1 MDVNRLEAAPHHYV
15 RGDSCNET
23 IVRHRRSPARGL
35 GVHLPVMGWGFRRSV
50 KLGPLKLNFSKSG
63 VGYSVGARGFR
74 VGKDAKGRSYTA
86 ASIPGTGLY
95 SRKYS
100 SQGKAAGGS
109 AAPLPGA
116 APRTN
121 SGLAVVLGL
130 LALAFMAGGA
140 GWLSVRWNAV
150 VEHKAQT
157 HLRGFALVSRLVRAA
172 YLAGGW
178 PRSDSPEKVW
188 VTGGPGLTLPTK
200 SGCPMSGFSDMGC
213 RMLA

>member
-100 SQGKAAGGS
+100 SQGKAAGGGTAAVS
-109 AAPLPGA
+109 GVTPGRRNGAPLA
-116 APRTN
+116 
-121 SGLAVVLGL
+121 LGM

-157 HLRGFALVSRLVRAA
+157 HLRGFSLVSRFVRAV
-172 YLAGGW
+172 YLGA
-178 PRSDSPEKVW
+178 
-188 VTGGPGLTLPTK
+188 
-200 SGCPMSGFSDMGC
+200 PMYF
-213 RMLA
+213 